1 MAELQ
6 LQEAKP
12 KAGRPARGLCE
23 VLADVLH
30 VRAIHRLRQS
40 RGRRIADG
48 RRRQQRPAFSSG
60 QWPVGAEAAWET
72 RTPRPRMPERGSKA
86 EPAGQVSVVVEPA
99 VIRRD
104 ATLIGH
110 RQQSCQREWVAG
122 GKTYQLTAVAPGGL
136 DRHDARAD
144 VDPGGGL
151 DRAQIA
157 GVAS

>member
-6 LQEAKP
+6 LHEAKP
-12 KAGRPARGLCE
+12 KAGRPARSLFE
-23 VLADVLH
+23 ILADPLH

-40 RGRRIADG
+40 RGGRIANG
-48 RRRQQRPAFSSG
+48 RSRQQRPAFSSG
-60 QWPVGAEAAWET
+60 QWPVEAEAAWET
-72 RTPRPRMPERGSKA
+72 GTPRPGMREMGSKA
-86 EPAGQVSVVVEPA
+86 EPARQVSVVVKPA

-122 GKTYQLTAVAPGGL
+122 GKAHQLTAVAPGGL

-144 VDPGGGL
+144 VDP
-151 DRAQIA
+151 
-157 GVAS
+157 